1 MKAVKVQYKTTQ
13 EFAEANKANISKVMA
28 ELREINNTGIKYSV
42 FISDDGQS
50 FLHFALFRDDDAQKR
65 LNELG
70 SFKQFAAELKASGPV
85 EPPKPET
92 LNLVN
97 SSYDVF

>member
-28 ELREINNTGIKYSV
+28 ELREINIAGIKYSV
-42 FISDDGQS
+42 FISDDGLS
-50 FLHFALFRDDDAQKR
+50 FMHFAMFRNDDDQKK

-92 LNLVN
+92 VNLVN
-97 SSYDVF
+97 SSYDIF